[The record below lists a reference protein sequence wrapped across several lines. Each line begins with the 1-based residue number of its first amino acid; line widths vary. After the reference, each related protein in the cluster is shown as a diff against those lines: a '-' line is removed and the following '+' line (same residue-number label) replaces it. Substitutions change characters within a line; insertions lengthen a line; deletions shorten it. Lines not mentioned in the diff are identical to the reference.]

1 VVYRR
6 AIETSA
12 GQDRRP
18 PRRRSAQRQ
27 RQLRRRR
34 GLALLVIAVLAILLI
49 WRAAS
54 CAGCGCGGGG
64 EQPAQ
69 AGPVPPPPAPAVAG
83 DGVKVG
89 TFLGNYGRRYY
100 GQGPA
105 PRHLDVLWKTELGS
119 GLSSGKYEKDA
130 PSKYAGSGWTGQA
143 NIVVDGGK
151 TYVVASGYDYNL
163 RKIDAASGKVVW
175 AYKFDDIIKS
185 SPSVFKNPSPT
196 GPDDRYIVV
205 AGSRRGYP
213 KTMDDPTVAPLRAVT
228 FGSGKELWR
237 QPVPRTKNYSRDVD
251 GSGFFFDDVF
261 YIGVESGYFYA
272 LDPLKTTDW
281 AAGKKPVIE
290 HQTLLLGDKRNAN
303 HGDDLALEA
312 SASAVGKNLY
322 IASGAGHVY
331 GLRRSDLKV
340 VWDYFVGT
348 DLEGTPVPTKKGLLL
363 QGVEKQYV
371 KGKGGMLALDPTKPP
386 DKATAWFFPTGNRK
400 IGDWAGGVV
409 GSAAVNDTYNAG
421 GKYPAL
427 CAFNAIDG
435 YMYLVSQDV
444 MSDATVAGPMLQ
456 KGWKTPVQVTRV
468 WNGGAISTPIIV
480 GDSLISAS
488 YDQRVHLFDIGYTP
502 AQKGDPGAL
511 PSASHDG
518 SFWTVT
524 LKERDQFFTG
534 GGFESTPTLWN
545 GRVYVGCRDG
555 WFYCLGDKK

>member
-1 VVYRR
+1 MYRR

-34 GLALLVIAVLAILLI
+34 GVALLVIVVLAVLLV
-49 WRAAS
+49 WRAAA
-54 CAGCGCGGGG
+54 CAGCGCGGGK
-64 EQPAQ
+64 QPQAN
-69 AGPVPPPPAPAVAG
+69 AGPVPSPPAPAVAG

-105 PRHLDVLWKTELGS
+105 PRHLDVLWKVKLG
-119 GLSSGKYEKDA
+119 GALSSGKYAGD
-130 PSKYAGSGWTGQA
+130 PVDQYNGSGWTGQA

-151 TYVVASGYDYNL
+151 TYVVASSYDYKL
-163 RKIDAASGKVVW
+163 RKIDAATGKVLW
-175 AYKFDDIIKS
+175 TYAFDDIIKS
-185 SPSVFKNPSPT
+185 SPSVFLNPNPT

-213 KTMDDPTVAPLRAVT
+213 KKIDDPTVAPVRAVT
-228 FGSGKELWR
+228 FGSGRELWR
-237 QPVPRTKNYSRDVD
+237 LPAPRTANYSRDCD
-251 GSGFFFDDVF
+251 GSGFFYDGVF
-261 YIGVESGYFYA
+261 YIGVESGWFYA
-272 LDPLKTTDW
+272 LDPLKTQPW
-281 AAGKKPVIE
+281 LRWNEPAVL

-312 SASAVGKNLY
+312 SASALGRNLY
-322 IASGAGHVY
+322 IASGSGHVY
-331 GLRRSDLKV
+331 GMRRSDLKV

-348 DLEGTPVPTKKGLLL
+348 DLDGTPVPTKKGLLL

-371 KGKGGMLALDPTKPP
+371 KGKGGMLAVDPGKPP
-386 DKATAWFFPTGNRK
+386 DKATVWFFPTGNRK
-400 IGDWAGGVV
+400 VGDWAGGVV
-409 GSAAVNDTYNAG
+409 GSAAVNDSYNPG

-435 YMYLVSQDV
+435 YLYVISQDV
-444 MSDATVAGPMLQ
+444 LSDQTVEGPMLQ
-456 KGWKTPVQVTRV
+456 KGWKSPVQVARV
-468 WNGGAISTPIIV
+468 WDGGAISTPIIV
-480 GDSLISAS
+480 GDTLVSAA
-488 YDQRVHLFDIGYTP
+488 YDQRVHLYDIVYTP
-502 AQKGDPGAL
+502 AQQGDPGAL

-524 LKERDQFFTG
+524 LKERAQFFAG
-534 GGFESTPTLWN
+534 GGFESTPTLWD